1 MSKVTGA
8 LSFGGIASAAAALDW
23 LTHDLT
29 RTALPNTSPEAWRV
43 PMLMLTFLFAVWGV
57 RLVVSMFLSHLQ
69 LASDAVDR
77 VVVA

>member
-1 MSKVTGA
+1 
-8 LSFGGIASAAAALDW
+8 
-23 LTHDLT
+23 
-29 RTALPNTSPEAWRV
+29 
-43 PMLMLTFLFAVWGV
+43 MLMLTFLFAVWGV